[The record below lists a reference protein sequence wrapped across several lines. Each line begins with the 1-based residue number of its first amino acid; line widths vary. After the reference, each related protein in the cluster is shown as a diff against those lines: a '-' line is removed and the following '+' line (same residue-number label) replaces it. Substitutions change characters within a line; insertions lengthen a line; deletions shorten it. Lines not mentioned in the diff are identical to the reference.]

1 MPRKTGRA
9 FTVQVPDLANFKGKT
24 LRAFLEELIRWLRQW
39 TAAMSEPPGRIDRHW
54 AITAGT
60 ITANA
65 GTSGPLGH
73 GNVVRLKRMDDRT
86 LDDIGDGEEI
96 EVDNAVLSTIPDGSL
111 VLVEIVDGV
120 PTITALVDC
129 P

>member
-1 MPRKTGRA
+1 MSRRTAKSFTAQPPDPDSYSGRPLRK
-9 FTVQVPDLANFKGKT
+9 FLVDLV
-24 LRAFLEELIRWLRQW
+24 RWLRQW
-39 TAAMSEPPGRIDRHW
+39 TAAMGEPPGRIDRHW

-111 VLVEIVDGV
+111 VLIEIVDGV